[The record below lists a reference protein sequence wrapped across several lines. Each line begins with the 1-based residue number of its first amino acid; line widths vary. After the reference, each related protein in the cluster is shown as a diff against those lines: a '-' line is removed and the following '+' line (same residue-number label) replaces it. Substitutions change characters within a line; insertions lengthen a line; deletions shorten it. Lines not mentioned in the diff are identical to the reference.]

1 MNIKNIPFLG
11 VGMGFRP
18 EYRAELFLNPKSVDF
33 LEITA
38 DHYFTQNKKK
48 LEELD
53 LLKENFILIPH
64 GLDLSLGSA
73 EGLDKKYLEKFAKL
87 VEYLKPHYWSEHL
100 CFTKAG
106 EISLGHLAPVPYTQE
121 AVEVFCKNIET
132 AQNFIP
138 YPLILENITTQF
150 PLPSSQMGEASFIK
164 KIVENVPNPDKIG
177 LLLDVTNLYINA
189 QNMGFDYK
197 TYLHDYPCDKV
208 VQCHFVG
215 YYTQK
220 IGEKEWLIDGHAH
233 YTNPQ
238 IWELLEYV
246 VNNTAV
252 KGLILERDENFP
264 PFSHIIQELQQA
276 KDIFLKKKITNF
288 AKNILYLSK

>member
-1 MNIKNIPFLG
+1 MNIPHLG
-11 VGMGFRP
+11 VGMGFRQN
-18 EYRAELFLNPKSVDF
+18 YMAELFLDIKSVDF

-38 DHYFTQNKKK
+38 DHYFTQNTQK
-48 LEELD
+48 LDELA

-73 EGLDKKYLEKFAKL
+73 EGLDKYYLEKMAKL
-87 VEYLKPHYWSEHL
+87 VDYIKPYYWSEHL

-106 EISLGHLAPVPYTQE
+106 GISLGHLASVPYTQE
-121 AVEVFCKNIET
+121 AIDVFCKNIET

-138 YPLILENITTQF
+138 FPLILENITTSF
-150 PLPSSQMGEASFIK
+150 SLPGSEMSEALFIK
-164 KIVENVPNPDKIG
+164 KIIEISNHNNNNQNKNLFVG

-189 QNMGFDYK
+189 QNLGFDYK
-197 TYLHDYPCDKV
+197 KYLAEYPTEYV

-220 IGEKEWLIDGHAH
+220 IGEKNWLVDGHAN
-233 YTNPQ
+233 YTNPE
-238 IWELLEYV
+238 IWEILEYV
-246 VNNTAV
+246 IKNTPV

-264 PFSHIIQELQQA
+264 PFEMIKKELSQA
-276 KDIFLKKKITNF
+276 RQIFG
-288 AKNILYLSK
+288 